1 MLKDQYLRVLI
12 SCCPFE
18 CDAETQSNMSG
29 CLGAVCLSSG
39 TVGVSA
45 APPAR
50 PGSFLRSGRGAAG
63 PTIHLLFTLNVEK
76 MRAACQVVDPRARVG
91 VDPNLAPGPLLT
103 GREGSHTPTEAGRKR
118 EGAAA
123 SHAGDPGV
131 RCAELG
137 GWSPWDAGVRSSF

>member
-1 MLKDQYLRVLI
+1 MLGRRASELGNR
-12 SCCPFE
+12 
-18 CDAETQSNMSG
+18 G
-29 CLGAVCLSSG
+29 CLRCSPSKTGLL
-39 TVGVSA
+39 
-45 APPAR
+45 PA
-50 PGSFLRSGRGAAG
+50 LRASCSVG
-63 PTIHLLFTLNVEK
+63 PTIHLLLTLNVEK

-123 SHAGDPGV
+123 SHAGVPGV